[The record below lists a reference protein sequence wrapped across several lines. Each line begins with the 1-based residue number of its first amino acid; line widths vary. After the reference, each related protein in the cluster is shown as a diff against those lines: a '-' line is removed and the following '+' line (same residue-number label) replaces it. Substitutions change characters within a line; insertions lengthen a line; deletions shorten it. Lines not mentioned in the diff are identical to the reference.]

1 LSVSGTN
8 PSGTYK
14 PTDYIGSGGGGNQQ
28 QLERR
33 REHPINHPGPSGS
46 TTFASAFGG
55 AWLSNTTWTL
65 KIRDDADLDSGSLAD
80 GRITIDYRL
89 IGKPHDFDGGG
100 FSSDILWQNSDGTP
114 GIWLMAASSPR
125 LSVPPVRTRRGRP
138 IRGRAGTPGATATST
153 TTAAPTSCDRTTT
166 ARRAS
171 G

>member
-14 PTDYIGSGGGGNQQ
+14 PTDYIGSGEGVETSSNWSGVASI
-28 QLERR
+28 
-33 REHPINHPGPSGS
+33 PINHPGPSGS

-114 GIWLMAASSPR
+114 GIWLMGGFIAAIVGPAGPNAPWPSNPGPSWHA
-125 LSVPPVRTRRGRP
+125 RGDGDFNDDGSAD
-138 IRGRAGTPGATATST
+138 IL
-153 TTAAPTSCDRTTT
+153 
-166 ARRAS
+166 
-171 G
+171 